1 MRFYLIEFI
10 PGRGRYAGE
19 LCFGVGITVIDRD
32 VIRPVRV
39 GVEIAT
45 TLFRLYPNEFEL
57 DSAARLVGS
66 RATIQRIQL
75 GVDPA
80 DIAFDWTTGECQW
93 RERIAPHLLYEPQ
106 ETVLG

>member
-1 MRFYLIEFI
+1 LDGVRFYPIEFI
-10 PGRGRYAGE
+10 PDRGRYAGE
-19 LCFGVGITVIDRD
+19 LCFGVGITVMDRD

-45 TLFRLYPNEFEL
+45 ALFRLYPNEFDL

-80 DIAFDWTTGECQW
+80 DIVFDWTTGECQW
-93 RERIAPHLLYEPQ
+93 RERIAPHLLYEP
-106 ETVLG
+106 